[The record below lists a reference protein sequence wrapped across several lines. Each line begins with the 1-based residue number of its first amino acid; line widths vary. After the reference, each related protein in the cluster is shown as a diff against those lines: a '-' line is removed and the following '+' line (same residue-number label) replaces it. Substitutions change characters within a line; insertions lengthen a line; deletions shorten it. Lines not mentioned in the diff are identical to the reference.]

1 MAELVRH
8 AHPDKAWATAANDA
22 YEYLCNYMNVLNTH
36 TELYD
41 ALRRVMDDPHLYRQ
55 LSKEAQAVA
64 LIFLR
69 DFEKSGIHLPPRERE
84 RFVELSDQ
92 IMVLGRAF
100 LQDMS
105 TGTSDAVIEFPTELL
120 EGLDLSLLGQSLL
133 RLRPAKTLS
142 VVPGSWELHYISRH
156 APNPEARRL
165 AYMMSY
171 LSLIHI

>member
-1 MAELVRH
+1 M
-8 AHPDKAWATAANDA
+8 
-22 YEYLCNYMNVLNTH
+22 
-36 TELYD
+36 
-41 ALRRVMDDPHLYRQ
+41 
-55 LSKEAQAVA
+55 A

-120 EGLDLSLLGQSLL
+120 QGLDLSLLGQSLL
-133 RLRPAKTLS
+133 RLRPAKTIS

-171 LSLIHI
+171 TGRDMPVAILEQLLRTRYELARLTGKESAAEMALVDKMAGSSEHVSSFLRLMAHAQLSLIHI